1 MYSLDIYKE
10 PFWAENSGF
19 KTGIDPLGIQNSS
32 FAVYSRL
39 LSGMTNQ
46 TSRIRYYGF
55 YCWLL
60 NEYDKLDKKYK
71 KSNTDQYNFIRR
83 AELLLAFLMHNNF
96 TEENSIVGSL
106 YVSQNN
112 DLFIQNNYYDLSEG
126 ADNPEKG
133 QDKTVYWQYRS
144 GALGQYYAG
153 ALISLRL
160 IEIIDKYFHILNSG
174 KELADYFKNNISDKA
189 ANLFIQIVL
198 SGKVRLNQLNDLEEF
213 AINRIHKKSKEWKF
227 YVNLLLNNDGG
238 DNKQL
243 SGNIPSY
250 RRETI
255 KYYLEFLDRTS
266 NQSDFTEFHYSLN
279 QIKTSNDASFG
290 WYYYDLIEMLHYSIE
305 SIFWSMLVNLDG
317 KITPVDGYMNYLT
330 ELIIKNVNQD
340 FNKVDTLSLNQV
352 LDKMISQSNRVL
364 EHFNQLTKLVKS
376 TNDSKEVLS
385 LAFKII
391 LELYIKNESHI
402 EYLKQFETLN
412 HIDDKNG
419 NVCQIFESFVTHY
432 KDVTFEK
439 YVKNVIRKVI
449 NDHITTA
456 YRKMGNSESNLL
468 KFMIE
473 DNNIIHI
480 QTMDP
485 SFTSPRIGTLLKFL
499 EDLGFIENNTPTK
512 DGYSLLIEITT

>member
-71 KSNTDQYNFIRR
+71 KSNSDQYNFIRR

-112 DLFIQNNYYDLSEG
+112 DLFIQNNYYDLSDG

-189 ANLFIQIVL
+189 AILFIQIIL

-213 AINRIHKKSKEWKF
+213 AINKIHKKSKEWKF
-227 YVNLLLNNDGG
+227 YVNLLLNNDGD

-250 RRETI
+250 RKETI
-255 KYYLEFLDRTS
+255 KYYLEFLDRKS

-279 QIKTSNDASFG
+279 QTKIIKDASFG

-317 KITPVDGYMNYLT
+317 KITPVDEYMNYLT
-330 ELIIKNVNQD
+330 ELILKNFNQV
-340 FNKVDTLSLNQV
+340 FNKVDNLSLNQV
-352 LDKMISQSNRVL
+352 LDKMISQSKGVL

-376 TNDSKEVLS
+376 TDNSEDVLS
-385 LAFKII
+385 LTFRII
-391 LELYIKNESHI
+391 LELYIKNEPHL
-402 EYLKQFETLN
+402 ENLKQFETLN
-412 HIDDKNG
+412 LINDKNG
-419 NVCQIFESFVTHY
+419 NVSQIFENFITHY
-432 KDVTFEK
+432 KELTFDK

-468 KFMIE
+468 KFIIE

-499 EDLGFIENNTPTK
+499 EDLGFIENNTLTK
-512 DGYSLLIEITT
+512 DGFSLLNEITT